1 MSDFPMQTSL
11 FRRGTEMKN
20 TSVSLRL
27 STPAML
33 MLFALTWSSVALAQG
48 APNEYQIGFPL
59 NGEFSGTNFE
69 QVQMNNGNLHI
80 EIPLWSA
87 AGRGPLVGF
96 KYVYDSL
103 GWGFNET
110 CDRLSG
116 TCHDVVTFHPSK
128 AGLAA
133 NHLALGIVGP
143 QSFTFR

>member
-1 MSDFPMQTSL
+1 
-11 FRRGTEMKN
+11 
-20 TSVSLRL
+20 
-27 STPAML
+27 
-33 MLFALTWSSVALAQG
+33 WSSVALAQG

-143 QSFTFR
+143 QSFTFRTVQQNYSCSGTNVVVHSFSMATPDGTHHH